1 MKLQLPPNWEP
12 SEIEEEGGRG
22 PGQADVQIRQ
32 YIGALI
38 TGQSLDK
45 AEIEG
50 SRWQQILVIGLS
62 LSTESKKLNDGN
74 PTA

>member
-1 MKLQLPPNWEP
+1 MELQLPPNWEP

-32 YIGALI
+32 YIGVLI
-38 TGQSLDK
+38 TEQSLDK
-45 AEIEG
+45 AEIG